1 VAKRDILLKFHEK
14 SGQFV
19 AAAQSTAISFPL
31 RIVYLVY
38 LSPAVVWAKAA
49 EASSFDNASQWLF
62 LYQMQEKID
71 FANLLSLVL
80 GVVSG

>member
-1 VAKRDILLKFHEK
+1 L
-14 SGQFV
+14 
-19 AAAQSTAISFPL
+19 
-31 RIVYLVY
+31 Y

-62 LYQMQEKID
+62 LYQMREKID

-80 GVVSG
+80 GAVSG